1 MASPRTDSECYPMR
15 ALKLTMTI
23 DSSRRIVLQ
32 LPADTPEGEVEIII
46 LVEEDEKGKEAAKGE
61 VLPAGSLRS
70 SSKSR
75 PENR

>member
-1 MASPRTDSECYPMR
+1 MAAPPNESECYRMR
-15 ALKLTMTI
+15 ALKLNATI

-32 LPADTPEGEVEIII
+32 LPADTPEGEVEIIV
-46 LVEEDEKGKEAAKGE
+46 LVDEDEKVKQANKGE

-75 PENR
+75 TENR